1 MKLGHLPNPYE
12 HQLIN
17 LYSEA
22 INVFWGLFASVGY
35 LECSLPNIPLFWG
48 DPKWGIVLVKD
59 GVCLALLMLNRQE
72 HFFFPPLAQPHG
84 SSRCKT
90 QQIQIEGLGPGEDW
104 KS

>member
-72 HFFFPPLAQPHG
+72 HFFFPSP
-84 SSRCKT
+84 
-90 QQIQIEGLGPGEDW
+90 GPATWQLQMQNSANPD
-104 KS
+104 